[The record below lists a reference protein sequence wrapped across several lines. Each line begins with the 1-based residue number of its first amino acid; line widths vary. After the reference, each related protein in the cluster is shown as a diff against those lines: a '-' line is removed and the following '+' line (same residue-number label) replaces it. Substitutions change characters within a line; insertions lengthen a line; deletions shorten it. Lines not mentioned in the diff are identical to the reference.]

1 MSHPRFSSAAVAV
14 ALLLLAASAFAQAPT
29 DSTAA
34 SGAPAVAPAT
44 PAELPATPPAA
55 PATPVAPAVPLSPS
69 SILGPNSPTPSRPH
83 LTSPRTDVVIRAER
97 DQMAQ
102 IYNAADSELLD
113 ARKKLIE
120 AKGTVEI
127 KKREIDTINARIK
140 AAKQAKD
147 EPTRSAFDAERK
159 RQESMRDYFSHAVD
173 AWDAAVDEAQARS
186 EYGHAALRALDLEL
200 QLVGKGGVAAFDA
213 DPGVFKLEQQYFDAC
228 RQRGAAEEKFANR
241 AQTLADRRMKLYKAW
256 ADYLGG
262 K

>member
-1 MSHPRFSSAAVAV
+1 MPHSRLMSTILAAAM
-14 ALLLLAASAFAQAPT
+14 LLAAASAFAQATP

-34 SGAPAVAPAT
+34 SGAPAATPAEPPAALPAT
-44 PAELPATPPAA
+44 PAAA
-55 PATPVAPAVPLSPS
+55 PAAPAVPLSPS

-83 LTSPRTDVVIRAER
+83 LTSPRAESVIRFER
-97 DQMAQ
+97 DQMAL
-102 IYNAADSELLD
+102 IYNTADNELLE
-113 ARKKLIE
+113 AKKQQIG

-127 KKREIDTINARIK
+127 KKREIDTMNARVK

-147 EPTRSAFDAERK
+147 EPTRASFDAERK

-186 EYGHAALRALDLEL
+186 DYGHAALRALDLEL
-200 QLVGKGGVAAFDA
+200 QLVGKGGVATFDS
-213 DPGVFKLEQQYFDAC
+213 DPGVFKLEQDYFEAC
-228 RQRGAAEEKFANR
+228 RQRGAAEEKLANR
-241 AQTLADRRMKLYKAW
+241 AQTLADRRLKLYKAW